1 MRNRR
6 NGPILHEVRMTD
18 PRKRR
23 LLQLFVGG
31 AAMSLL
37 PAAFGQAAYPNKPIK
52 IIAPVQPGGG
62 VDLVAR
68 TIADRLGRA
77 LGASIIVENMSGG
90 GGVVGS
96 MATARAAPDG
106 YTLMVGYVGTHGTN
120 PAVRKLPYDAVKDF
134 TPIAMV
140 GGTPNI
146 LIVGANVPVK
156 SLAEFVAYV
165 KANPGKLSYGSSGP
179 GTLTHL
185 AMEQLKVA
193 ADLDIVHVPYRGI
206 GPAITDILGGQTQ
219 ALFPGLAAA
228 LPHIKAGKMKPMA
241 VTGLARHPLLPDVPT
256 FAESGYKGFDG
267 VQWYGIVGP
276 AGMPP
281 SLVKQLNEEINKL
294 LANPDLRERLS
305 SEALEPMPMTP
316 EQFGQYMRDDI
327 AKWSKLAKDRNI
339 QISE

>member
-1 MRNRR
+1 MRPNQRR
-6 NGPILHEVRMTD
+6 ALL
-18 PRKRR
+18 KRI
-23 LLQLFVGG
+23 G
-31 AAMSLL
+31 AAALL
-37 PAAFGQAAYPNKPIK
+37 PLARPLFAQAGYPGKPIK
-52 IIAPVQPGGG
+52 LIAPVQPGGG

-68 TIADRLGRA
+68 TIGDRLGRV
-77 LGASIIVENMSGG
+77 LGQPIVVDNQSGG

-96 MATARAAPDG
+96 LATARAAPDG

-146 LIVGANVPVK
+146 LVVPPALPV
-156 SLAEFVAYV
+156 STLREFIAYA

-193 ADLDIVHVPYRGI
+193 SDLDIVHVPYRGI

-228 LPHIKAGKMKPMA
+228 LPHIKAGKMKPLA
-241 VTGLARHPLLPDVPT
+241 VTGLHRHRLMPEVPT
-256 FAESGYKGFDG
+256 FEELGYKGFDG

-276 AGMPP
+276 ANLPAP
-281 SLVKQLNEEINKL
+281 IVKRLNDEINAL
-294 LANPDLRERLS
+294 LENPELRERLS
-305 SEALEPMPMTP
+305 GEALEPMPMTP
-316 EQFGQYMRDDI
+316 AAFGQYIRDDI
-327 AKWSKLAKDRNI
+327 ARWTKLAKERNI
-339 QISE
+339 AIVD